1 MDCGLPVESC
11 HGNVVPCQGSLKA
24 AEMKGSCAD
33 FCSCFVKWP
42 FIVSFPMKNGDF
54 PVRYVKL
61 PEGKQFCYCGSKLNK
76 VEHTYTDSQKSA

>member
-1 MDCGLPVESC
+1 MPWECRAVSRQPEGGRNEGQFS
-11 HGNVVPCQGSLKA
+11 
-24 AEMKGSCAD
+24 AD

-42 FIVSFPMKNGDF
+42 FIVSFRMKNGDF